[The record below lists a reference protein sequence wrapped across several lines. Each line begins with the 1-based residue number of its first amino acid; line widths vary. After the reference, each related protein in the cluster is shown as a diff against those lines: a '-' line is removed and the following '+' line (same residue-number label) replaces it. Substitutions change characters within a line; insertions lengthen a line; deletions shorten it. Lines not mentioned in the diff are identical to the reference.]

1 MVTRFIGPATAAAA
15 LALATAVTVA
25 GCGSS
30 GPGQAAGRTSGA
42 ETFTAA
48 SSNLKDLDS
57 KAPTAPVTAAGAFT
71 DTGTI
76 SLGSGKTSQLTFTD
90 GTITVSH
97 GTGTTSQHVAA
108 GTCRV
113 SYTDGH
119 IPYQFVQGTGRFA
132 GITGKGAATTTV
144 SGTVPKTSAG
154 TCDISPSVAPTAVR
168 ETFTATGRVS
178 FRG

>member
-1 MVTRFIGPATAAAA
+1 MVTRFTGPATAAAA
-15 LALATAVTVA
+15 LGLAAGLVVA
-25 GCGSS
+25 GCGNS
-30 GPGQAAGRTSGA
+30 GSGQAAGRTRGA

-48 SSNLKDLDS
+48 SSNLKDLES
-57 KAPTAPVTAAGAFT
+57 KAPTAPVTATGAFS

-97 GTGTTSQHVAA
+97 GTGSTSQHVAA

-113 SYTDGH
+113 SYTDSH
-119 IPYQFVQGTGRFA
+119 IPYQVVRGTGRFA

-154 TCDISPSVAPTAVR
+154 KCDISPSVAPAAVR
-168 ETFTATGRVS
+168 ETFTATGQVS